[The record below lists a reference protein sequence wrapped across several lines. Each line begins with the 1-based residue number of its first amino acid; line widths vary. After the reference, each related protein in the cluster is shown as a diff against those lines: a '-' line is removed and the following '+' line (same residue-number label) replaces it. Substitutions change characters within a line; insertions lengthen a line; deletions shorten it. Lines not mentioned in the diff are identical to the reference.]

1 MQLLLEDNAVI
12 SACGRYRY
20 LLTRQVVRGAR
31 TATFIMLNP
40 STADATNDDP
50 TIRRCIGFARQWG
63 CGRLAVLNL
72 FAFRATDPA
81 DLKRAAEPV
90 GPENRT
96 WFDRTLSVP
105 NSDPVVCAWGVHG
118 EHMSQDLAVLG
129 WLAGYGVEPV
139 ALGVTRDG
147 HPKHP
152 LYLRKGAELLPFSGC
167 REIKHLPSPA
177 SSCRSLPS
185 S

>member
-1 MQLLLEDNAVI
+1 MSASLTLPLEDNAVI
-12 SACGRYRY
+12 SACGSYRY
-20 LLTRQVVRGAR
+20 LLTRQVGSGSR
-31 TATFIMLNP
+31 TATFVMLNP

-72 FAFRATDPA
+72 FAIRATDPA
-81 DLKRAAEPV
+81 DMKRAADPV
-90 GPENRT
+90 GPENRD

-105 NSDPVVCAWGVHG
+105 DAGPVICAWGVHG
-118 EHMSQDLAVLG
+118 EHRGQDQTVLG
-129 WLAGYGVEPV
+129 WLAGYGFEPL

-152 LYLRKGAELLPFSGC
+152 LYLPKSAEPLPFIG
-167 REIKHLPSPA
+167 R
-177 SSCRSLPS
+177 R
-185 S
+185 